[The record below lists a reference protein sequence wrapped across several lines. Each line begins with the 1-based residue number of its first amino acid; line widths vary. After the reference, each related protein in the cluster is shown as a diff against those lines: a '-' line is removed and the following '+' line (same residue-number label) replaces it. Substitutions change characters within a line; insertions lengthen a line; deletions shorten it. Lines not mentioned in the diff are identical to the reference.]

1 MAITVI
7 KVELLRHHIFFGL
20 LPLYPMQIG
29 RLCLEILNRNH
40 PKPYVLTVPQMSNI
54 LN

>member
-1 MAITVI
+1 MTITVI

-20 LPLYPMQIG
+20 LPVYPMQIG
-29 RLCLEILNRNH
+29 RLCLEVLNRIH
-40 PKPYVLTVPQMSNI
+40 SKLYVLTVPHMSNL